1 MVNKK
6 MLKAFSDQVNKEF
19 YSAYYYLSMVS
30 FFEKKSLTGFANW
43 MRIQAEEELGHG
55 YKIYNYL
62 LSRGGELEFETIEAP
77 TEKWETVLDVVK
89 ALYEHEKF
97 VTKSI
102 HELMDLAMAE
112 KDHASR
118 SFIQWFVNE
127 QVEEEDH
134 ASELV
139 NKVEFANGDPRAI
152 LFIDKELSGRTA
164 E

>member
-43 MRIQAEEELGHG
+43 MRIQAKEELGHG

-62 LSRGGELEFETIEAP
+62 ISRGGEMEFETIEAP
-77 TEKWETVLDVVK
+77 KEQWETVLDVVE
-89 ALYEHEKF
+89 ALYEHEQF

-102 HELMDLAMAE
+102 HELMDLAMEE

-118 SFIQWFVNE
+118 SFIQWFVDE
-127 QVEEEDH
+127 QVEEEDN
-134 ASELV
+134 ASSLV
-139 NKVEFANGDPRAI
+139 DKVKFANGEPRSI
-152 LFIDKELSGRTA
+152 LFIDKELSARTA